1 MKLIILNY
9 SMKGSSLVFGHQRE
23 VVKDLARLFP
33 KIHVVTAEN
42 DANNLVDGVRIL
54 NSNWQPNHNLSN
66 TIRYLRLILPL
77 LLSSKT
83 RGEKTVIFSY
93 MTEVQS
99 SLIAP
104 ITRIF
109 RIPHFLWYAHTTK
122 SFYARWCHFWCD
134 GLITSTKDSCPY
146 SDRKV
151 HIIGQ
156 SIDPSLFPLKSHIAE
171 SMASGI
177 SVGRLDKSKNLESI
191 INLMYDEELCA
202 IPISLTFVGDATSSN
217 ESYVRTLKV
226 KYADLI
232 NCGRLK
238 FIGKVPNNDLSV
250 QLARHDFF
258 INGFVGSLDKS
269 LIEATLVGLPVIT
282 VNPPYLQEFGSWSEI
297 DSFDNVQD
305 GLKSELLAL
314 RQYEKSLIET
324 SRKSRREIAQVKH
337 SRNAWVNKLHEI
349 FLEA

>member
-1 MKLIILNY
+1 
-9 SMKGSSLVFGHQRE
+9 
-23 VVKDLARLFP
+23 
-33 KIHVVTAEN
+33 
-42 DANNLVDGVRIL
+42 
-54 NSNWQPNHNLSN
+54 
-66 TIRYLRLILPL
+66 
-77 LLSSKT
+77 
-83 RGEKTVIFSY
+83 
-93 MTEVQS
+93 
-99 SLIAP
+99 
-104 ITRIF
+104 
-109 RIPHFLWYAHTTK
+109 
-122 SFYARWCHFWCD
+122 
-134 GLITSTKDSCPY
+134 
-146 SDRKV
+146 
-151 HIIGQ
+151 
-156 SIDPSLFPLKSHIAE
+156 
-171 SMASGI
+171 MASGI